1 MNLALNISKIQFYVS
16 DTSQMFLNKPCN
28 NKCLINFYIC
38 QEKSKNTAIKMTC
51 HLAQEVTKLATCSKS
66 CSTVLNCKSENR
78 TVLLKPI
85 DEFCCY
91 TNEVLF
97 FPSVEFWPLKLLLGV
112 RLIFHID
119 FQVIKGWCLYQE
131 SRKWN

>member
-1 MNLALNISKIQFYVS
+1 MNLALNISKIQKIQFYVS

-38 QEKSKNTAIKMTC
+38 QEKSKNTPIKMTC
-51 HLAQEVTKLATCSKS
+51 HLAQEVTKLATA
-66 CSTVLNCKSENR
+66 VLNCKSENR

-97 FPSVEFWPLKLLLGV
+97 FPSIEYWPLKLLLGV

-119 FQVIKGWCLYQE
+119 FQVIKG
-131 SRKWN
+131 